1 MREPLV
7 CLKTEFFFTF
17 SHLCGQVVLSNEG
30 NCKICAAWHIS
41 CCPYQMSQK
50 KSSLASADTANF
62 LRLHLWLQEL
72 VLRGGCWRFWTELIW
87 GSSNTEDS
95 EGSRLPWGTNQH
107 WSQVYVIYARALE
120 DETCSCCY
128 LHQGRV
134 TAGREKRQIP
144 PLVSCGMKGWRK
156 SGSAASFYASV
167 TSVLSLFCVK
177 YALALNLVHSCPLL
191 GQEFK
196 FSFAAENNSPVLDIE
211 IMNMPACAK
220 GT

>member
-95 EGSRLPWGTNQH
+95 EGSRLPWGTNQY

-144 PLVSCGMKGWRK
+144 PLVSCGMKEIW
-156 SGSAASFYASV
+156 
-167 TSVLSLFCVK
+167 FCNILLCLC
-177 YALALNLVHSCPLL
+177 YICPLPFLCQICSCPEPCPLL
-191 GQEFK
+191 PFTRTRVQ
-196 FSFAAENNSPVLDIE
+196 I
-211 IMNMPACAK
+211 
-220 GT
+220 